1 MPTTNYSH
9 SREWQVG
16 RGYVAVAIKNQRH
29 GQVHP
34 STGLAVALRGGASSR
49 VRARVQLLTALHIN
63 IHSNTGIVLQLFNY
77 VRYVYIGYIVT
88 TVTAVNYVLLAFAET
103 SCNWLLTEQ
112 KIW

>member
-1 MPTTNYSH
+1 MPTTSCSH
-9 SREWQVG
+9 EWEWLVG
-16 RGYVAVAIKNQRH
+16 RGRGNQRH

-34 STGLAVALRGGASSR
+34 STGLALRGGASSR

-88 TVTAVNYVLLAFAET
+88 TVTAVNYLLLAFAET

>member
-1 MPTTNYSH
+1 M
-9 SREWQVG
+9 EWQVG
-16 RGYVAVAIKNQRH
+16 RGYVAVAINATDKSTRP
-29 GQVHP
+29 P
-34 STGLAVALRGGASSR
+34 STGLALRGGASSR
-49 VRARVQLLTALHIN
+49 VWARVQLLTALHIN

-88 TVTAVNYVLLAFAET
+88 TVTAVNYLLLAFAET